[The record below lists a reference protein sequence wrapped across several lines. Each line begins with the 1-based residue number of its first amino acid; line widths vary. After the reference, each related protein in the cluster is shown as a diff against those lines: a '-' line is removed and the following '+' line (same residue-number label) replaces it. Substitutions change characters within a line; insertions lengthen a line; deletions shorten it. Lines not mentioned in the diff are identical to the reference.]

1 MIGTRGTIGVGVVD
15 VVGRELVDEE
25 RRFRGSKNE
34 GAEGRVKR
42 GCGSASSLADFLRL
56 EPVRCAKAVPRV
68 LLARVG
74 ESSMVAERVTGMPV
88 GVGGGGGGGGCVEV
102 LALRCE
108 GLVVVLGRF
117 GLGLVDVDG

>member
-1 MIGTRGTIGVGVVD
+1 M
-15 VVGRELVDEE
+15 
-25 RRFRGSKNE
+25 
-34 GAEGRVKR
+34 
-42 GCGSASSLADFLRL
+42 CSSDL

-74 ESSMVAERVTGMPV
+74 ESSMVAEWVTGMPV
-88 GVGGGGGGGGCVEV
+88 GVDGGGGGGGCVEV

-108 GLVVVLGRF
+108 GLVDVLGRL